1 MNLTGT
7 IQDFFSLIYPRTC
20 NACGESLIT
29 GEECICTL
37 CRFHLPK
44 TRMHLEEDNK
54 FTEIFLGRIP
64 IETGT
69 ALFYFQKGGKV
80 QELIHRFKYKGRKE
94 IGHFL
99 GGMLGEEL
107 RSSSFYEG
115 IDLIIPVPLHPD
127 KMRKRGFNQS
137 EVIAGGIAQSMGIPH
152 SSKALIRSVAT
163 QTQTRKT
170 RFRRWEN
177 VESVFETP
185 NPQWLENKNLLLVD
199 DVVTTGSTL
208 EACAQKLLAVEGTR
222 VWLVTLAITY

>member
-1 MNLTGT
+1 MNLPGP
-7 IQDFFSLIYPRTC
+7 IKDFFSLIYPRTC
-20 NACGESLIT
+20 NACGKSLIT
-29 GEECICTL
+29 GEECICTF

-44 TRMHLEEDNK
+44 TRMHLEKDNK
-54 FTEIFLGRIP
+54 FSQIFWGRIP

-69 ALFYFQKGGKV
+69 ALFYFQKGSKV

-99 GGMLGEEL
+99 GRMLGDEL
-107 RSSSFYEG
+107 RTSSFYEE
-115 IDLIIPVPLHPD
+115 IDLIIPVPLHPE
-127 KMRKRGFNQS
+127 KIRKRGFNQS
-137 EVIAGGIAQSMGIPH
+137 EVIAGGIAESMGIPH

-185 NPQWLENKNLLLVD
+185 YPKLLENKNLLLVD